1 MHAPRRLP
9 LRAAGLLAV
18 LGMLLLAIVT
28 VAAALM
34 FRAAVQD
41 NLAGIERA
49 ASRPDLV
56 RSLTEAREW
65 IDGGTIALICLAWLS
80 ITTVG
85 ALSLLFFSR
94 LTSDIGAVR
103 SRAMAILTGD
113 RSSGTP
119 LARNDELSDLGAAVD
134 HLAETLARRE
144 RDLEMQRR
152 HLLHSEKLATIGGMA
167 AGVLREIGNPIAA
180 IDGYAR
186 ALADSRRAGECGPGN
201 GWCEPRLLLQETDRL
216 VTITRQMSSLADAPA
231 SEPQLQSLNEIVKQ
245 SLALL
250 RYEPRLDD
258 VKLDTSLDP
267 QLPAIHAVA
276 DHMVQLV
283 INLVTNA
290 ADATAQLPPHT
301 ARIELATRQA
311 DGGVELTVQDNGC
324 GMSEDV
330 LAHAFEPLFTTK
342 PPGVG
347 TGLGLPLCRSV
358 ARAHGGSMNLESEA
372 GSGTRAR
379 LWLPLP
385 EGTALN

>member
-1 MHAPRRLP
+1 MNATRRLP
-9 LRAAGLLAV
+9 LRSAGLLAV

-34 FRAAVQD
+34 FRAAVQG
-41 NLAGIERA
+41 NLAGIEAATSRA
-49 ASRPDLV
+49 DLV

-65 IDGGTIALICLAWLS
+65 IDGGTITLICLAWLS

-94 LTSDIGAVR
+94 LTADIGSVR
-103 SRAMAILTGD
+103 SRALAILTGD

-152 HLLHSEKLATIGGMA
+152 HLLHSEKLATIGSMA

-186 ALADSRRAGECGPGN
+186 ALVDSRHNGECAAGK
-201 GWCEPRLLLQETDRL
+201 GWCEPRLLLDETDRL

-231 SEPQLQSLNEIVKQ
+231 SEPQLQSLNEIVRQ

-258 VKLDTSLDP
+258 VKLATTLDA
-267 QLPAIHAVA
+267 QLPAIHVVA

-290 ADATAQLPPHT
+290 ADATAQLPAHS

-324 GMSEDV
+324 GMPEEV
-330 LAHAFEPLFTTK
+330 LAHAFDPLFTTK

-358 ARAHGGSMNLESEA
+358 ALAHGGTVTLASEP
-372 GSGTRAR
+372 GLGTRAR

-385 EGTALN
+385 